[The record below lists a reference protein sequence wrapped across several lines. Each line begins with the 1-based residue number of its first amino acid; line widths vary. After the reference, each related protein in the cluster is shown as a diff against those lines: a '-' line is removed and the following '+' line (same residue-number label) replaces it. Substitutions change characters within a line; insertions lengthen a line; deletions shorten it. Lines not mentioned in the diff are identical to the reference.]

1 MQNAIIEWT
10 TKTYDQS
17 VTDCVKRSIEN
28 DETVQDVIRK
38 QATTDIW
45 EAISE
50 EVDSAIDNVV
60 DKLIIRRG

>member
-45 EAISE
+45 EAISLKRS
-50 EVDSAIDNVV
+50 VPQ
-60 DKLIIRRG
+60 LTM